1 MTIYDSLTDHK
12 SQANGR
18 ERVCLCTPEVTVL
31 QTIEGIVT
39 ELVFIAKDRQLIKKM
54 TNELEL
60 SRGMEMMTRVWYRRC
75 HVGVEGD

>member
-1 MTIYDSLTDHK
+1 MGERK
-12 SQANGR
+12 SSKWER
-18 ERVCLCTPEVTVL
+18 ESVCLCKQEVTVL

>member
-54 TNELEL
+54 TNELPK
-60 SRGMEMMTRVWYRRC
+60 GMEMMTRVWYRKR